1 MVPVCSRHCL
11 ACTIS
16 MMLLSFQSQ
25 NFDTAD
31 IQILSVFS
39 TISSGTHQNT
49 LKEII
54 SQFQCIFKPTQNELN
69 YLEETEKV

>member
-1 MVPVCSRHCL
+1 MVPVCSRLCL
-11 ACTIS
+11 LAPS
-16 MMLLSFQSQ
+16 RSSFQSK

-39 TISSGTHQNT
+39 TISSGIHQNT

-54 SQFQCIFKPTQNELN
+54 SQFQCIFKLIQNELN
-69 YLEETEKV
+69 YLEETEKI